1 MTRVNNLITAA
12 ALSSMAACAS
22 LVQLTTQAVQIMMT
36 MSMVV
41 NVVDDGDED

>member
-1 MTRVNNLITAA
+1 MTRVNSLITAA
-12 ALSSMAACAS
+12 ALSMAACAS